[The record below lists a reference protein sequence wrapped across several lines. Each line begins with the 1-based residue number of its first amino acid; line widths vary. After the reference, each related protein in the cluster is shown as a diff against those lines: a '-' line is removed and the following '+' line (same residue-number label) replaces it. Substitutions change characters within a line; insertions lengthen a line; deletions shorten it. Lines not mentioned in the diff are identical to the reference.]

1 MIISAIIFGVIA
13 YLMGSLSSAILIC
26 KAFKLPDPRVE
37 GSMNPGAT
45 NVLRIGG
52 RLPAALTLTGD
63 ILKGYIPVIAAHL
76 FGIEGFVLSLIAL
89 IVFLGH
95 LYPIFFRFHGGKGVA
110 TAAGAML
117 ALAPMVGLAAIII
130 WLLVAVIFRYS
141 SLAALM
147 AVITTPVL
155 MLFFGDS
162 AYLLPTLVIT
172 VGLVWKHWGNINR
185 LRFGE
190 ESKIKL

>member
-1 MIISAIIFGVIA
+1 MIISAIIFAVIA

-26 KAFKLPDPRVE
+26 KAFKLPDPRTE

-52 RLPAALTLTGD
+52 RLPAVLTLAGD
-63 ILKGYIPVIAAHL
+63 MLKGYIPVMAAHL
-76 FGIEGFVLSLIAL
+76 FGVHGFVLSLIAL
-89 IVFLGH
+89 IAFLGH
-95 LYPIFFRFHGGKGVA
+95 LYPVFFRFQGGKGVA
-110 TAAGAML
+110 TAAGAIL

-130 WLLVAVIFRYS
+130 WLAVAIIFRYS

-172 VGLVWKHWGNINR
+172 VGLVWKHWGNIQR

>member
-26 KAFKLPDPRVE
+26 KAFKLPDPRTE

-52 RLPAALTLTGD
+52 RLPAALTLISD
-63 ILKGYIPVIAAHL
+63 ILKGYIPVMVAHL
-76 FGIEGFVLSLIAL
+76 FGVEGFVLGLIAL
-89 IVFLGH
+89 MTFLGH
-95 LYPIFFRFHGGKGVA
+95 LYPIFFKFQGGKGVA
-110 TAAGAML
+110 TATGAIL
-117 ALAPMVGLAAIII
+117 ALAPMVGVAAIII
-130 WLLVAVIFRYS
+130 WLLVAIIFRYS
-141 SLAALM
+141 SLAALI

-162 AYLLPTLVIT
+162 IYLLPTLVIT
-172 VGLVWKHWGNINR
+172 VGLVWKHWGNIQR

-190 ESKIKL
+190 ESKIKI

>member
-26 KAFKLPDPRVE
+26 KAFKLPDPRTE

-52 RLPAALTLTGD
+52 RLPAALTLVGD
-63 ILKGYIPVIAAHL
+63 ILKGYIPVMAAHL
-76 FGIEGFVLSLIAL
+76 FGVEGFVLGLIAL
-89 IVFLGH
+89 MAFLGH
-95 LYPIFFRFHGGKGVA
+95 LYPLFFRFQGGKGVA
-110 TAAGAML
+110 TAAGAIL

-130 WLLVAVIFRYS
+130 WLSVAVIFRYS

-172 VGLVWKHWGNINR
+172 VGLVWKHWGNIQR

-190 ESKIKL
+190 ESKIKI

>member
-26 KAFKLPDPRVE
+26 KAFKLPDPRTE

-52 RLPAALTLTGD
+52 RLPAALTLVGD
-63 ILKGYIPVIAAHL
+63 ILKGYIPVMAAHL
-76 FGIEGFVLSLIAL
+76 FGVEGFVLSLIAL
-89 IVFLGH
+89 MAFLGH
-95 LYPIFFRFHGGKGVA
+95 LYPIFFRFQGGKGVA
-110 TAAGAML
+110 TAAGAIL

-130 WLLVAVIFRYS
+130 WLSVAIIFRYS

-172 VGLVWKHWGNINR
+172 VGLVWKHWGNIQR
-185 LRFGE
+185 LRIGE
-190 ESKIKL
+190 ESKIKI

>member
-1 MIISAIIFGVIA
+1 MIISVIIFGVIA

-26 KAFKLPDPRVE
+26 KAFKLPDPRTE

-52 RLPAALTLTGD
+52 KLPAALTLVGD
-63 ILKGYIPVIAAHL
+63 MLKGYLPVLAAHL
-76 FGIEGFVLSLIAL
+76 FGMTGFMLSLVAL
-89 IVFLGH
+89 IAFLGH
-95 LYPIFFRFHGGKGVA
+95 LYPIFFRFQGGKGVA

-130 WLLVAVIFRYS
+130 WLLVAVVFRYS

-172 VGLVWKHWGNINR
+172 VGLVWKHWGNIQR

-190 ESKIKL
+190 ESKIKF

>member
-1 MIISAIIFGVIA
+1 MIISAIIFAVIA

-26 KAFKLPDPRVE
+26 KAFKLPDPRTE

-52 RLPAALTLTGD
+52 RLPAALTLVGD
-63 ILKGYIPVIAAHL
+63 MLKGYIPVMAAHL
-76 FGIEGFVLSLIAL
+76 FGVEGFVLSLIAL
-89 IVFLGH
+89 IAFLGH
-95 LYPIFFRFHGGKGVA
+95 LYPIFFRFQGGKGVA
-110 TAAGAML
+110 TAAGAIL

-130 WLLVAVIFRYS
+130 WLAVAAIFRYS

-155 MLFFGDS
+155 MLFFSDS

-172 VGLVWKHWGNINR
+172 VGLVWKHWGNIQR

-190 ESKIKL
+190 ESKLKL